1 MCDPPGEAGHPL
13 GLGSLSGCN
22 GLCTSHGYGHSANEG
37 IEVLGISQLF
47 AEFALFIRWHLT
59 VSRNYGLLS
68 LNRLV
73 VRQLKIWAECLD

>member
-1 MCDPPGEAGHPL
+1 M
-13 GLGSLSGCN
+13 
-22 GLCTSHGYGHSANEG
+22 
-37 IEVLGISQLF
+37 LGISQLF